1 VLAERPEGL
10 KAWVFPKACP
20 VCGTEL
26 VRPEGE
32 AYHRCPN
39 EVCPARVAGNIE
51 HFASRGAMDIEGFG
65 EQRVQLFQ
73 SLGMLHDA
81 GDVYYLDF
89 DKLAELDGFGEI
101 SLNNLRAAL
110 EASKQKPLASLLVGL
125 GVRHLGPAGA
135 EALATE
141 FGHLDRIMAA
151 SVDQIAAT
159 EGAGPVIAQSVHD
172 WFAEP
177 ANQEVIEKLRA
188 AGVNFQG
195 PEIDESTVK
204 TLAGKSVVVSGT
216 LDGYSR
222 EEAEAA
228 IKARGGKSPG
238 SVSAKTTALVL
249 GESPGASKVTKAEG
263 LGIPILDE
271 AGFEQLLATGEVPGA
286 T

>member
-1 VLAERPEGL
+1 
-10 KAWVFPKACP
+10 
-20 VCGTEL
+20 VCGTTL

-32 AYHRCPN
+32 ADHRCPN
-39 EVCPARVAGNIE
+39 EVCPARVAGGIE

-73 SLGMLHDA
+73 SLGMLRDV
-81 GDVYYLDF
+81 GDVYALDF
-89 DKLAELDGFGEI
+89 DKLAELDGFGQI
-101 SLNNLRAAL
+101 SLDNLRAAL
-110 EASKQKPLASLLVGL
+110 EASKAKPLASLLVGL
-125 GVRHLGPAGA
+125 GIRHLGPAGA
-135 EALATE
+135 EALAAE
-141 FGHLDRIMAA
+141 FGHLDRIVGA
-151 SVDQIAAT
+151 SVDQLAAT
-159 EGAGPVIAQSVHD
+159 EGAGPVIAESVHS

-177 ANQEVIEKLRA
+177 ANQAIVEKLRV

-228 IKARGGKSPG
+228 VKARGGKSPG

-249 GESPGASKVTKAEG
+249 GDSPGASKVTKAEA
-263 LGIPILDE
+263 LGIPILDL
-271 AGFEQLLATGEVPGA
+271 AGFEHLLATGELPA
-286 T
+286 TPDTPPPSAS